1 MEYNNNNNSNNS
13 NLVNL
18 MGYNKIV
25 MRKNY

>member
-1 MEYNNNNNSNNS
+1 MAVMEYNNSNNS